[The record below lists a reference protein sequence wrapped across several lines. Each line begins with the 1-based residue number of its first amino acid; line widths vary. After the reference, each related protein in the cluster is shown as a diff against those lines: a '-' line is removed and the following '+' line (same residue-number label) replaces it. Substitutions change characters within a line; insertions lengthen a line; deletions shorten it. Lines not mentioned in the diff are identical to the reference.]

1 MAEWCFTQQFLDTVA
16 QSNAG
21 TSMATAYS
29 EIYQR
34 IIIPS
39 QEEGKGGFVA
49 VKENWWLFQ
58 IYIVEAQLLIKNTTT
73 T

>member
-1 MAEWCFTQQFLDTVA
+1 
-16 QSNAG
+16 
-21 TSMATAYS
+21 MATAYS
-29 EIYQR
+29 EISQR